1 MSKQRRT
8 FSAEFKRE
16 AAALVLDQ
24 GYSHIDACRS
34 LGVVDSA
41 LRRWVK
47 QLEAE
52 RQGVTPKS
60 KALTPEQ
67 QKIQE
72 LEARINRLEREKAIF
87 KKGYRSLDV
96 GRTRSYALIDQLS
109 EQESVEVVCSAFD
122 VARSCYYVHRLR
134 RRRVDARRVALRSQ
148 VNQLFSQS
156 RGSAGS
162 RSILGMLR
170 EEGVTIGRFRVR
182 RLMREL
188 GLVSKQPGSHAY
200 KQATVERPDIPNRL
214 NREFATEHPNQVWCG
229 DITYVWAQGRWH
241 YLAAVLDLHT
251 RRVIGWAF
259 SAKPDA
265 ELVIKALDMAYEQR
279 GKPQQV
285 LFHSD
290 RSAKPDAELVI
301 KALDMAYEQRGKPQ
315 QVLFH
320 SDQGS
325 QYASRLFRQ
334 RLWRYRMQQSMSRR
348 GNCWD
353 NSPMERLFRSLKSEW
368 VPSTGYL
375 TAQEAQ
381 RDISHYLMH
390 RYNWIRPHQFNDG
403 LPPAVA
409 EEKLNPLSG
418 MG

>member
-24 GYSHIDACRS
+24 GYSHIEACRS

-67 QKIQE
+67 QKIQG
-72 LEARINRLEREKAIF
+72 LEARINRLEREKAIL

-290 RSAKPDAELVI
+290 
-301 KALDMAYEQRGKPQ
+301 
-315 QVLFH
+315 
-320 SDQGS
+320 QGS

>member
-290 RSAKPDAELVI
+290 
-301 KALDMAYEQRGKPQ
+301 
-315 QVLFH
+315 
-320 SDQGS
+320 QGS

-353 NSPMERLFRSLKSEW
+353 NSPMERLFRRLKSEW

>member
-16 AAALVLDQ
+16 AAPLVLDQ

-229 DITYVWAQGRWH
+229 DITYVWAPGRWH

-259 SAKPDA
+259 
-265 ELVIKALDMAYEQR
+265 
-279 GKPQQV
+279 
-285 LFHSD
+285 
-290 RSAKPDAELVI
+290 SAKPDAELVI

>member
-72 LEARINRLEREKAIF
+72 LEARINRLEREKAIL

-241 YLAAVLDLHT
+241 YLAAVLDLL
-251 RRVIGWAF
+251 IGWAF

-279 GKPQQV
+279 G
-285 LFHSD
+285 
-290 RSAKPDAELVI
+290 R
-301 KALDMAYEQRGKPQ
+301 PQ

>member
-24 GYSHIDACRS
+24 GYSHIEACRS

-47 QLEAE
+47 QLQAE
-52 RQGVTPKS
+52 RQGMTPKS

-134 RRRVDARRVALRSQ
+134 RRRVDARRVVLRSQ

-162 RSILGMLR
+162 RSILGILR
-170 EEGVTIGRFRVR
+170 EEGVTIGRYRVR

-214 NREFATEHPNQVWCG
+214 NREFAVQRPNQVWCG
-229 DITYVWAQGRWH
+229 DITYIWAQGRWH

-251 RRVIGWAF
+251 WRVIGWAF

-279 GKPQQV
+279 GQ
-285 LFHSD
+285 
-290 RSAKPDAELVI
+290 
-301 KALDMAYEQRGKPQ
+301 PQ

-320 SDQGS
+320 SDQGA

-368 VPSTGYL
+368 IPSTGYL

>member
-24 GYSHIDACRS
+24 GYSYIDACRS

-214 NREFATEHPNQVWCG
+214 NREFATKHPNQVWCG

-279 GKPQQV
+279 GR
-285 LFHSD
+285 L
-290 RSAKPDAELVI
+290 
-301 KALDMAYEQRGKPQ
+301 Q

>member
-41 LRRWVK
+41 VRRWVK

-72 LEARINRLEREKAIF
+72 LEARINRLEREKAFI

-290 RSAKPDAELVI
+290 
-301 KALDMAYEQRGKPQ
+301 
-315 QVLFH
+315 
-320 SDQGS
+320 QGS

>member
-24 GYSHIDACRS
+24 GYSHIEACRS

-67 QKIQE
+67 QKIQG
-72 LEARINRLEREKAIF
+72 LEARINRLERENAIL
-87 KKGYRSLDV
+87 KKLYSSLDV

-109 EQESVEVVCSAFD
+109 EQESVEVVCSAFE

-259 SAKPDA
+259 STKPDA

-279 GKPQQV
+279 GKQ
-285 LFHSD
+285 
-290 RSAKPDAELVI
+290 
-301 KALDMAYEQRGKPQ
+301 Q

-390 RYNWIRPHQFNDG
+390 RYNWISPHQFNDG

>member
-72 LEARINRLEREKAIF
+72 LEARINRLERENAIF
-87 KKGYRSLDV
+87 KKGYSSLDV

-200 KQATVERPDIPNRL
+200 KQAMVERPDIPNRL

-241 YLAAVLDLHT
+241 YLAAMLDLHT

-259 SAKPDA
+259 
-265 ELVIKALDMAYEQR
+265 
-279 GKPQQV
+279 
-285 LFHSD
+285 
-290 RSAKPDAELVI
+290 SAKPDAELVI

>member
-24 GYSHIDACRS
+24 GYSYIDACRS

-229 DITYVWAQGRWH
+229 DITYVWAQGCWH
-241 YLAAVLDLHT
+241 YLAAGLDLHT

-259 SAKPDA
+259 
-265 ELVIKALDMAYEQR
+265 
-279 GKPQQV
+279 
-285 LFHSD
+285 
-290 RSAKPDAELVI
+290 SAKPDAELVI

>member
-24 GYSHIDACRS
+24 GYSYIDACRS

-279 GKPQQV
+279 G
-285 LFHSD
+285 
-290 RSAKPDAELVI
+290 R
-301 KALDMAYEQRGKPQ
+301 PQ

>member
-1 MSKQRRT
+1 M
-8 FSAEFKRE
+8 
-16 AAALVLDQ
+16 
-24 GYSHIDACRS
+24 
-34 LGVVDSA
+34 
-41 LRRWVK
+41 
-47 QLEAE
+47 
-52 RQGVTPKS
+52 
-60 KALTPEQ
+60 
-67 QKIQE
+67 
-72 LEARINRLEREKAIF
+72 
-87 KKGYRSLDV
+87 
-96 GRTRSYALIDQLS
+96 
-109 EQESVEVVCSAFD
+109 VCSAFD

-251 RRVIGWAF
+251 RWVIGWAF
-259 SAKPDA
+259 
-265 ELVIKALDMAYEQR
+265 
-279 GKPQQV
+279 
-285 LFHSD
+285 
-290 RSAKPDAELVI
+290 SAKPDAELVI

>member
-241 YLAAVLDLHT
+241 YLAAVLDLL
-251 RRVIGWAF
+251 IGWAF

-279 GKPQQV
+279 G
-285 LFHSD
+285 
-290 RSAKPDAELVI
+290 R
-301 KALDMAYEQRGKPQ
+301 PQ

-375 TAQEAQ
+375 AAQEAQ

>member
-1 MSKQRRT
+1 QRRT

-214 NREFATEHPNQVWCG
+214 NRKFATEHPNQVWCG

-279 GKPQQV
+279 G
-285 LFHSD
+285 
-290 RSAKPDAELVI
+290 R
-301 KALDMAYEQRGKPQ
+301 PQ

>member
-1 MSKQRRT
+1 
-8 FSAEFKRE
+8 RE

-214 NREFATEHPNQVWCG
+214 NRKFATEHPNQVWCG

-279 GKPQQV
+279 G
-285 LFHSD
+285 
-290 RSAKPDAELVI
+290 R
-301 KALDMAYEQRGKPQ
+301 PQ

>member
-214 NREFATEHPNQVWCG
+214 NRKFATEHPNQVWCG

-265 ELVIKALDMAYEQR
+265 ELVTKALDMAYEQR
-279 GKPQQV
+279 G
-285 LFHSD
+285 
-290 RSAKPDAELVI
+290 R
-301 KALDMAYEQRGKPQ
+301 PQ

>member
-251 RRVIGWAF
+251 RRVIGWA
-259 SAKPDA
+259 
-265 ELVIKALDMAYEQR
+265 V
-279 GKPQQV
+279 
-285 LFHSD
+285 
-290 RSAKPDAELVI
+290 SAKPDAELVI

>member
-156 RGSAGS
+156 RDSAGS

-214 NREFATEHPNQVWCG
+214 NREFATAHPNQVWCG

-279 GKPQQV
+279 G
-285 LFHSD
+285 
-290 RSAKPDAELVI
+290 R
-301 KALDMAYEQRGKPQ
+301 PQ

>member
-72 LEARINRLEREKAIF
+72 LEARINRLERENTIF
-87 KKGYRSLDV
+87 KKGYSSLDV

-156 RGSAGS
+156 QGSAGS

-200 KQATVERPDIPNRL
+200 KQAMVERPDIPNRL

-290 RSAKPDAELVI
+290 
-301 KALDMAYEQRGKPQ
+301 
-315 QVLFH
+315 
-320 SDQGS
+320 QGS

-375 TAQEAQ
+375 TAREAQ

-390 RYNWIRPHQFNDG
+390 RYNWIKPHQFNDG

>member
-24 GYSHIDACRS
+24 GYSYIDACRS

-200 KQATVERPDIPNRL
+200 KQAMVERPDIPNRL

-290 RSAKPDAELVI
+290 
-301 KALDMAYEQRGKPQ
+301 
-315 QVLFH
+315 
-320 SDQGS
+320 QGS

-353 NSPMERLFRSLKSEW
+353 NSAMERLFRSLKSES

>member
-72 LEARINRLEREKAIF
+72 LEARIDRLEREKAIF

-251 RRVIGWAF
+251 RRVMGWAF
-259 SAKPDA
+259 
-265 ELVIKALDMAYEQR
+265 
-279 GKPQQV
+279 
-285 LFHSD
+285 
-290 RSAKPDAELVI
+290 SAKPDAELVI

>member
-72 LEARINRLEREKAIF
+72 LEARINRLEREKAIL

-182 RLMREL
+182 RLMLEL

-259 SAKPDA
+259 
-265 ELVIKALDMAYEQR
+265 
-279 GKPQQV
+279 
-285 LFHSD
+285 
-290 RSAKPDAELVI
+290 SAKPDAELVI